1 VIGRIV
7 EIAENGRRLS
17 LLRGFLVV
25 KDEDGEVG
33 RVPIDDVG
41 ALIVNAH
48 GVTFSNNVVQAL
60 AERGAAMVLCGPN
73 HAPYAWLW
81 PISAHHVQGARMR
94 AQLAAGRPLCKRLW
108 QIVVRAKIEQQG
120 AALEAMGRPAGAFRL
135 LARKVGS
142 GDPEN
147 VEAQAARRYWP
158 LLFGEAFRRE
168 REAGGVNALLNYGY
182 AVLRSCAARAVTG
195 AGLHPS
201 VAIHHRNRANDM
213 ALVDDLMEPFRP
225 LVDLAVAR
233 LAGRGVA
240 EVTAE
245 AKRALAG
252 LAFADMRTGAGVTP
266 LATCLE
272 RLAVSLAQAF
282 ESGEARLDLPLAPL
296 PLELGAAEAAT

>member
-1 VIGRIV
+1 
-7 EIAENGRRLS
+7 
-17 LLRGFLVV
+17 
-25 KDEDGEVG
+25 
-33 RVPIDDVG
+33 
-41 ALIVNAH
+41 
-48 GVTFSNNVVQAL
+48 
-60 AERGAAMVLCGPN
+60 
-73 HAPYAWLW
+73 
-81 PISAHHVQGARMR
+81 
-94 AQLAAGRPLCKRLW
+94 
-108 QIVVRAKIEQQG
+108 
-120 AALEAMGRPAGAFRL
+120 MGRPAGAFRL

-158 LLFGEAFRRE
+158 LLFGEGFRRE
-168 REAGGVNALLNYGY
+168 RESGGLNALLNYGY
-182 AVLRSCAARAVTG
+182 AVLRSCTARAVTG

-240 EVTAE
+240 EVTPD

-272 RLAVSLAQAF
+272 RLAISLAQAF
-282 ESGEARLDLPLAPL
+282 ESGEAKLDLPLAPL
-296 PLELGAAEAAT
+296 PLELGAPEAAT